1 MMDNST
7 TYVSKIETIR
17 NKLPIATL
25 LELLGEESSELT
37 KAALKKARILRGDNP
52 TPVTLDEAND
62 NLIEEYADVAVCG
75 LLLGIELDIPL
86 MEKKINRMAERL
98 KLTMY
103 DKPIPEIGYFQEG
116 STDEMVEDFDN
127 WIASYVNKYGEPKKP
142 SDLHTLAQTLC
153 DDMPL
158 GYECSL
164 HLARLIFNGA
174 PNE

>member
-1 MMDNST
+1 MDNPFV
-7 TYVSKIETIR
+7 YVSKIETIR
-17 NKLPIATL
+17 NTLPIETL

-37 KAALKKARILRGDNP
+37 QAALKKARVLRGDNP
-52 TPVTLDEAND
+52 TPVTLDEANN
-62 NLIEEYADVAVCG
+62 NLIEEFVDVAVCG
-75 LLLGIELDIPL
+75 LLLGIELDGPL

-98 KLTMY
+98 KPTMY
-103 DKPIPEIGYFQEG
+103 DKTILEIGYFPKE

-127 WIASYVNKYGEPKKP
+127 WMASYVNKYGDPKKP

-158 GYECSL
+158 GHECSL
-164 HLARLIFNGA
+164 HLARLIFNGI